1 MDFKAREP
9 MCVNAMPPQAAD
21 GDDDDD
27 DEKTPL
33 LLNGRSCSFST
44 DMMPDE
50 SQSHHPRAITTTTTT
65 TSSIN
70 TINTITKELNYDNRC
85 STAERSRPT
94 ARRLLPKCTRPWI
107 TGVSALYLTGLILI
121 STYYASKL
129 FDAGSWPAR
138 HPAQPAASPASPAAS
153 PASPVRNREAAVSKA
168 AAFVAR
174 LNLTE
179 KTRMVTG
186 RLGLEAGGCIGNIA
200 PVDRVG
206 FPGLCLL
213 DGPTALDRA
222 DLVSVFP
229 AGLTTAASWDKELIY
244 QRGRALGDEFRDKGV
259 HVGLGPVAG
268 PLGRQPL
275 GGRNWEGFSV
285 DPYLTGV
292 AMRLT
297 IEGMQDAGVQ
307 ACAKHLIGNE
317 QETQRTNSW
326 LANGTEIAAISSNM
340 DDRTLHELYLWPFAD
355 SVRAGVASVMCS
367 YNRLNQT
374 YACENSALLNHVLK
388 TELAFDSYVV
398 SDWFATHSGADAINN
413 GLDMNM
419 PGPIG
424 HAQALTGETYWG
436 PNITRMVRNGS
447 VPEARL
453 DDMVRLIMT
462 QYYLFDQDAADYPPV
477 DPSIAYTIAAQ
488 SNLLDLVPLDP
499 PPSRDVRRDHANLI
513 RKLGAEA
520 TVLLKNVNGT
530 ALPLRNPANIGV
542 FGNDAADPAD
552 GLVFG
557 AGFEIGT
564 LSVGGGSGTGRHT
577 YLVSPLEAIRARARR
592 TGARV
597 QHILSNKVLAAGDFS
612 GLYPVPEVCLVFLN
626 TFASEAYDR
635 TSHEADWNSTLVVD
649 NVARRCPNTVVVTHS
664 AGINTLPWAGNPN
677 VTAILAAHLPGQETG
692 NSIVDV
698 LWGDVNPSGRLPYS
712 IPVHPRDTDVPI
724 VNLTEAEV
732 TSPTAWQ
739 ANFTEGLLIDYRR
752 LDADGIDPLYEFG
765 FGLSYTTFGLESSL
779 EVEQLV
785 NDVAAAPDPA
795 TPNAP
800 GGNPELW
807 EPVVR
812 VTARVRNTGPVAGA
826 TVPQLYVSLP
836 ADAVPEGTPVQV
848 LRGFDKVLLEP
859 GASAAVAFD
868 LLRRDVSYWDVPSQT
883 WVIPDGPI
891 GFRVGFSSRD
901 IRATASRVVRSS

>member
-1 MDFKAREP
+1 MDSKVREP
-9 MCVNAMPPQAAD
+9 TCINALRPRAA
-21 GDDDDD
+21 D
-27 DEKTPL
+27 DEKISL
-33 LLNGRSCSFST
+33 HLNGQACSFST
-44 DMMPDE
+44 DMMPDG
-50 SQSHHPRAITTTTTT
+50 SQFHHATIKPDSYSSAKHATGVVLPLRH
-65 TSSIN
+65 TSS
-70 TINTITKELNYDNRC
+70 TP
-85 STAERSRPT
+85 RPQRHT
-94 ARRLLPKCTRPWI
+94 NFKSWI
-107 TGVSALYLTGLILI
+107 AGALYLTALILI
-121 STYYASKL
+121 SAYYASRL
-129 FDAGSWPAR
+129 SGVGSWRALLRPQS
-138 HPAQPAASPASPAAS
+138 HASPASPAS
-153 PASPVRNREAAVSKA
+153 PPARNWDAAVSKA
-168 AAFVAR
+168 NAFVAQ

-179 KTRMVTG
+179 KTWMVTG
-186 RLGLEAGGCIGNIA
+186 KLGLDAGGCIGNIV
-200 PVDRVG
+200 PIERVG

-244 QRGRALGDEFRDKGV
+244 QRGKALGDEFRDKGV

-268 PLGRQPL
+268 PLGRQVL

-297 IEGMQDAGVQ
+297 IEGMQFSGVQ
-307 ACAKHLIGNE
+307 ACAKHFIGNE

-326 LANGTEIAAISSNM
+326 LSNGTEIAAISSNI

-355 SVRAGVASVMCS
+355 SIRAGVASVMCS

-374 YACENSALLNHVLK
+374 YACENSGLLNGILK
-388 TELAFDSYVV
+388 TELAFKGWTV
-398 SDWFATHSGADAINN
+398 SDWFATHSGADSINN

-424 HAQALTGETYWG
+424 HAQVSTGETYWG
-436 PNITRMVRNGS
+436 PNITTMIKDGS
-447 VPEARL
+447 VSEDRL
-453 DDMVRLIMT
+453 NQMIRLIMT
-462 QYYLFDQDAADYPPV
+462 QYYYFEQDSVDYPTV
-477 DPSIAYTIAAQ
+477 DPSLIFTIAAQ
-488 SNLLDLVPLDP
+488 SNLLELLPFEP
-499 PPSRDVRRDHANLI
+499 PPSRDVQRDHGKLI

-520 TVLLKNVNGT
+520 TVLLRNVNGT
-530 ALPLRNPANIGV
+530 LPLKAPANIGV

-577 YLVSPLEAIRARARR
+577 YLVSPLEAIKAHARK
-592 TGARV
+592 TGSRV
-597 QHILSNKVLAAGDFS
+597 QYILNNKVLAAGDFS
-612 GLYPVPEVCLVFLN
+612 SLYPIPEVCLVFLN
-626 TFASEAYDR
+626 TFASETYDR
-635 TSHEADWNSTLVVD
+635 TSYEADWNSTLVVE
-649 NVARRCPNTVVVTHS
+649 NVAHRCPNTVVVTHS

-698 LWGDVNPSGRLPYS
+698 LWGKVNPSGRLPYS
-712 IPVHPRDTDVPI
+712 IPVDAKDTDIPI
-724 VNLTEAEV
+724 VNLTKSDV

-739 ANFTEGLLIDYRR
+739 ADFTEGLLIDYRH
-752 LDADGIDPLYEFG
+752 LDAHSIDPLYEFG
-765 FGLSYTTFGLESSL
+765 FGLSYTTFEMQSSL
-779 EVEQLV
+779 KIKQLV
-785 NDVAAAPDPA
+785 KHVSAIPDPS

-812 VTARVRNTGPVAGA
+812 VTARVTNTGTVTGA

-836 ADAVPEGTPVQV
+836 RDSVPEGTPVQV
-848 LRGFDKVLLEP
+848 LRGFDKVSLEP
-859 GASAAVAFD
+859 KESKMVHFD
-868 LLRRDVSYWDVPSQT
+868 LLRRDLSYWDVASQT
-883 WVIPDGPI
+883 WVIPEGPVE
-891 GFRVGFSSRD
+891 FRVGLSSRD
-901 IRATASRVVRSS
+901 IKARAEHVVRSS

>member
-1 MDFKAREP
+1 MDSRAREP
-9 MCVNAMPPQAAD
+9 TRVNAIRPRASD
-21 GDDDDD
+21 S
-27 DEKTPL
+27 EKASL
-33 LLNGRSCSFST
+33 LLNDPSCSFST
-44 DMMPDE
+44 DIMSDE
-50 SQSHHPRAITTTTTT
+50 NQFPRA
-65 TSSIN
+65 
-70 TINTITKELNYDNRC
+70 TKDKDSKYDNRPAI
-85 STAERSRPT
+85 TIKRSRP
-94 ARRLLPKCTRPWI
+94 AHHSLQKCWRSWI
-107 TGVSALYLTGLILI
+107 IGAVASCLTGLILI
-121 STYYASKL
+121 SAYSGSRL
-129 FDAGSWPAR
+129 FGAGSWLAL
-138 HPAQPAASPASPAAS
+138 HQAQSAASPASPPPRA
-153 PASPVRNREAAVSKA
+153 ASPVRNWDAAVSKA
-168 AAFVAR
+168 TAFVAQ

-179 KTRMVTG
+179 KTQMVTG
-186 RLGLEAGGCIGNIA
+186 RLGLEAGGCIGNI
-200 PVDRVG
+200 PPIERVG

-229 AGLTTAASWDKELIY
+229 AGLTTAASWDRELIY
-244 QRGRALGDEFRDKGV
+244 LRGKALGEEFRDKGV

-292 AMRLT
+292 AMQLT
-297 IEGMQDAGVQ
+297 IEGMQSAGVQ
-307 ACAKHLIGNE
+307 ACAKHFIGNE

-326 LANGTEIAAISSNM
+326 LANGTEIAAISSNI
-340 DDRTLHELYLWPFAD
+340 DDRTLHELYLWPFAN
-355 SVRAGVASVMCS
+355 SVRAGVASFMCS

-374 YACENSALLNHVLK
+374 YACENSGLLNDILK
-388 TELAFDSYVV
+388 TELAFEGYVM
-398 SDWFATHSGADAINN
+398 SDWFATHSGADSINN

-436 PNITRMVRNGS
+436 PNITTMIKDGS
-447 VPEARL
+447 VSEDRL
-453 DDMVRLIMT
+453 DQMIRLIMT
-462 QYYLFDQDAADYPPV
+462 QYYLFDQDSADYPTV
-477 DPSIAYTIAAQ
+477 DPSIVYTIAAQ
-488 SNLLDLVPLDP
+488 SNLLDLLPLEP
-499 PPSRDVRRDHANLI
+499 PPSRDVRRDHAKII

-530 ALPLRNPANIGV
+530 LPLKNPANIGV

-577 YLVSPLEAIRARARR
+577 YLVSPLEAIKAHSRE

-597 QHILSNKVLAAGDFS
+597 QYILNNRALAAGDFS
-612 GLYPVPEVCLVFLN
+612 SLYPVPEVCLVFLN

-635 TSHEADWNSTLVVD
+635 TDHEADWNSTLAVE

-677 VTAILAAHLPGQETG
+677 ITAILAAHLPGQESG

-698 LWGDVNPSGRLPYS
+698 LWGRVNPSGKLPYS
-712 IPVHPRDTDVPI
+712 IPVDAKDTDVPI
-724 VNLTEAEV
+724 VNLTEAEI

-739 ANFTEGLLIDYRR
+739 ADFTEGLLIDYRQ
-752 LDADGIDPLYEFG
+752 LDANNVDPLYEFG
-765 FGLSYTTFGLESSL
+765 FGLSYTTFGIDATL
-779 EVEQLV
+779 EVKQLIK
-785 NDVAAAPDPA
+785 NVAATPSPH

-807 EPVVR
+807 DAVVR
-812 VTARVRNTGPVAGA
+812 VTARVTNTGPVGGA

-836 ADAVPEGTPVQV
+836 KESVPEGTPVQV
-848 LRGFDKVLLEP
+848 LRGFEKVFLES
-859 GASAAVAFD
+859 GESATVGFD
-868 LLRRDVSYWDVPSQT
+868 VLRRDLSYWDVASQT

-891 GFRVGFSSRD
+891 AFRVGFSSRD
-901 IRATASRVVRSS
+901 IKVTAEHAVRSS

>member
-1 MDFKAREP
+1 MGVKVREP
-9 MCVNAMPPQAAD
+9 SRVNAMHPRAAD
-21 GDDDDD
+21 N
-27 DEKTPL
+27 EKISL
-33 LLNGRSCSFST
+33 LLNGQPCSFLT

-50 SQSHHPRAITTTTTT
+50 SQFHRTTK
-65 TSSIN
+65 N
-70 TINTITKELNYDNRC
+70 PDNH
-85 STAERSRPT
+85 STHRSRP
-94 ARRLLPKCTRPWI
+94 AHPLQKCIRQWI
-107 TGVSALYLTGLILI
+107 TGVLVLCLTGLILI
-121 STYYASKL
+121 SAYYASRL
-129 FDAGSWPAR
+129 FGAGSWLAR
-138 HPAQPAASPASPAAS
+138 HQAQAAASPASPPSQAL
-153 PASPVRNREAAVSKA
+153 PVRNWDAAVSKA
-168 AAFVAR
+168 IAFVAQ

-179 KTRMVTG
+179 KTQMVTG
-186 RLGLEAGGCIGNIA
+186 KLGLEAGGCIGNIV
-200 PVDRVG
+200 PIERVG

-244 QRGRALGDEFRDKGV
+244 LRGKALGEEFRDKGV

-285 DPYLTGV
+285 DPYLTGI

-297 IEGMQDAGVQ
+297 IDGMQSAGVQ
-307 ACAKHLIGNE
+307 ACAKHFIGNE

-326 LANGTEIAAISSNM
+326 LANGTEIAAISSNI

-355 SVRAGVASVMCS
+355 SIRAGVASVMCS

-374 YACENSALLNHVLK
+374 YACENSGLLNDILK
-388 TELAFDSYVV
+388 SELAFEGYVM
-398 SDWFATHSGADAINN
+398 SDWFATHSGAESINN

-424 HAQALTGETYWG
+424 HAQIFTGETYWG
-436 PNITRMVRNGS
+436 PNITAMIKDGS
-447 VPEARL
+447 VTEERL
-453 DDMVRLIMT
+453 NEMIRLIMT
-462 QYYLFDQDAADYPPV
+462 QYYLFDQDSAEYPTV
-477 DPSIAYTIAAQ
+477 DPSIIFSMAAQ
-488 SNLLDLVPLDP
+488 SNLLDLLPVEP
-499 PPSRDVRRDHANLI
+499 PPSRDVQRDHAKLI
-513 RKLGAEA
+513 RKLGGEA

-530 ALPLRNPANIGV
+530 LPLKHPVNIGV

-577 YLVSPLEAIRARARR
+577 YLVSPLEAIKAHSQK

-597 QHILSNKVLAAGDFS
+597 QYILNNKVLAAGDFS
-612 GLYPVPEVCLVFLN
+612 SLYPIPEVCLVFLN

-635 TSHEADWNSTLVVD
+635 TSHDADWNSTLVVE

-677 VTAILAAHLPGQETG
+677 VTAILAAHLPGQESG

-698 LWGDVNPSGRLPYS
+698 LWGKVNPSGKLPYS
-712 IPVHPRDTDVPI
+712 IPVDAKDTDIPI
-724 VNLTEAEV
+724 VNLTEAEI

-739 ANFTEGLLIDYRR
+739 ADFTEGLLIDYRQ
-752 LDADGIDPLYEFG
+752 LDANNIDPLYEFG
-765 FGLSYTTFGLESSL
+765 FGLSYTTFGLGTSL
-779 EVEQLV
+779 KIKQLV
-785 NDVAAAPDPA
+785 KNVAA
-795 TPNAP
+795 TPSPSTPSVP

-807 EPVVR
+807 DAIIR
-812 VTARVRNTGPVAGA
+812 VTTHVKNTGPVAGA
-826 TVPQLYVSLP
+826 TVPQLYISLP
-836 ADAVPEGTPVQV
+836 KDSVPDGTPVQV
-848 LRGFDKVLLEP
+848 LRGFEKVFLESEE
-859 GASAAVAFD
+859 SAAVDFEV
-868 LLRRDVSYWDVPSQT
+868 LRRDLSYWDVVSQA

-891 GFRVGFSSRD
+891 VFRVGFSSRD
-901 IRATASRVVRSS
+901 IKVTAKHVVRSS